1 MTFTKPIKR
10 TRTRSPRPIRCT
22 RRAWCAMDY
31 ALAVIIAVGV
41 AHIVPQVLVHV
52 IEGAR

>member
-1 MTFTKPIKR
+1 MTFTQPAK
-10 TRTRSPRPIRCT
+10 RTRSPRPIRCT
-22 RRAWCAMDY
+22 RRSWCAMDY
-31 ALAVIIAVGV
+31 ILAVIVAVGV